1 MNRIYTAREIMVAK
15 LVTLKPETSVIDGIR
30 RLLDNRVTGAPVVD
44 RRGRYLGMFSEKC
57 CMDVLV
63 GAARVYTERQGD
75 LPSIRAAD
83 IMARNLITLTPD
95 MDVFDA
101 IGLLLDRRIS
111 GAPVLD
117 ADRRLLG
124 SFSEKTSM
132 SVLLGAAY
140 DSLPGSTVGV
150 FMDRDLG
157 RAIDEDTELLEI
169 AKIFLETHYRR
180 LPVLRDGSVVG
191 QVSRRD
197 VLDAALRMTRQIPD
211 YLAPLR
217 PTDADEPVNNVAQ
230 FMDLNAQ
237 TIGPDMDL
245 LRIATIFRQ
254 TPYRRLTV
262 LEDEQLLGLVS
273 RRDVLCTVR
282 RQIEGGDNK
291 REATVLY
298 FSAVTTREEAP
309 IG

>member
-117 ADRRLLG
+117 DDGKLVGVVSEFDCLRVVASGLYGHDGLEDSTPLRRLMTA
-124 SFSEKTSM
+124 E
-132 SVLLGAAY
+132 VLTITP
-140 DSLPGSTVGV
+140 DTDVFTVTQLLV
-150 FMDRDLG
+150 G
-157 RAIDEDTELLEI
+157 RRI
-169 AKIFLETHYRR
+169 RR
-180 LPVLRDGSVVG
+180 VPVVDVDGKLVG
-191 QVSRRD
+191 IISRRD
-197 VLDAALRMTRQIPD
+197 VLRCVHDLRREHMRAHRQHPHKGL
-211 YLAPLR
+211 YLS
-217 PTDADEPVNNVAQ
+217 ADE
-230 FMDLNAQ
+230 DLPNPFA
-237 TIGPDMDL
+237 D
-245 LRIATIFRQ
+245 
-254 TPYRRLTV
+254 
-262 LEDEQLLGLVS
+262 
-273 RRDVLCTVR
+273 
-282 RQIEGGDNK
+282 
-291 REATVLY
+291 
-298 FSAVTTREEAP
+298 
-309 IG
+309 